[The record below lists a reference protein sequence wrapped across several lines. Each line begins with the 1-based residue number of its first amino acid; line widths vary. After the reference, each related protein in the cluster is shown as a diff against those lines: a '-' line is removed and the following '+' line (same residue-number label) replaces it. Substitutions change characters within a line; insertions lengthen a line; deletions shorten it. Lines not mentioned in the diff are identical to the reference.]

1 MTMCVQYSSVSNPKR
16 LGYDCLCSKAIG
28 LEPTT
33 KVRKMPDTHSVT
45 VTSSSVFLGKLYHS
59 AVVLQDTQLLV
70 TSNIIKFLLL
80 SYVCLVIINNVGK
93 NPRNTTCQQEVIWR
107 NH

>member
-1 MTMCVQYSSVSNPKR
+1 MTMCVQYSS
-16 LGYDCLCSKAIG
+16 GYDCLFSKAMV
-28 LEPTT
+28 LEPRT

-45 VTSSSVFLGKLYHS
+45 VTSSSVFLGKLHS
-59 AVVLQDTQLLV
+59 TLVLQDTQLLV

-80 SYVCLVIINNVGK
+80 SCVCLVIINNVGK